1 MQYHLKT
8 KVFTSRCVLWLLFM
22 TLFSGSLYAQNIKA
36 TGVVLDSEDEPLT
49 GATVSVVGT
58 KKAVATDID
67 GKFTIDIKAGQVLQ
81 FRYIGCKP
89 FNYQVK
95 NDKPLTIHLESDDNT
110 LDEVVVTA
118 MGISREARALSY
130 ARQSVDTES
139 MTEARGTSLMDML
152 AGKAAGMQVVAGG
165 GPTASTRVV
174 LRGNNS
180 LTGNNQPLYVI
191 DGVPVLNNSG
201 EDGDLDYGNPV
212 NSINPDEIENIEVLK
227 GANASALYGSD
238 AANGVILITTKS
250 AQAKKGFGVSYDFN
264 MMFGH
269 LYSYPTYQNI
279 YGAGQNTG
287 FQRWQGVN
295 FYGNENNGVKFD
307 PNLPY
312 FAWSPNMAAQ
322 DQRSWGLPM
331 LGFTTIGRNGQ
342 ATAYS
347 PHPETIKDMYKH
359 STMITN
365 SVQVEKVFEGGSFR
379 LAYSNVHSD
388 DILADINK
396 LNRNNF
402 NFRGTA
408 DLAKWVSVDANA
420 RYTYE
425 TVDNRGFRNASK
437 RNPLYVIANLP
448 RDVSTD
454 ELIPWK
460 QPDGSAMNFKG
471 FVNPYWV
478 LNETSNADS
487 KNWFVGNVTLNFKLP
502 YNLTLRGRAATD
514 AQFYDGWTFAN
525 IGFPDDMAYNDGEYV
540 RWKRQWTNNN
550 FDVLLSYNKRFFNNK
565 FNISANVGTSYQEIE
580 GSKISS
586 KVDILQFPD
595 VKSLA
600 NNKGLMS
607 STEEYEHKK
616 KEAVYGMGSF
626 GYDNWAYLDLTARN
640 EWSSTLPKD
649 NNSYF
654 YWSAGLGVVASDL
667 FKLDP
672 HLFPFL
678 KIRGSYAQVGNDTG
692 FDRLIS
698 GYYKDATNY
707 TFNGIP
713 YYMGDRVLKSMG
725 LKPERTRSWELGAE
739 LRFLDNRISIDATYY
754 NKVTRD
760 QIVEADAPLA
770 SGYEREIINAGKM
783 QNRGVELSIG
793 LTPVKTKIF
802 TWTSTIN
809 WSKNSNKVLELAD
822 GIDRFELGS
831 GDNLKLYAEV
841 GKPYGVFYGNDF
853 KRDENG
859 NILVSMDKG
868 RPVEQDFDAYLGGI
882 QPDWFGGWTNTFRIW
897 DFDLGF
903 GLDFQKGG
911 HVWSYTAY
919 RGGIDGNTVQTL
931 DGRLEYLLSKLAYN
945 EEDWER
951 AGYMLKDYVN
961 DPSSVNYQY
970 IYPDADSKK
979 GVQLG
984 NAIVENSFA
993 AQEAGHA
1000 GEQSYA
1006 WINPMDYWCHDNTKS
1021 AARYIYDASFIK
1033 LREISVGYNLPA
1045 RYLRKTFLKTAKL
1058 SFVGRNVAILYQKTP
1073 KGMDPQATSTT
1084 GNAQGFERGFT
1095 LPQATY
1101 GFDIKVTF

>member
-8 KVFTSRCVLWLLFM
+8 NGISFRSFIWLL
-22 TLFSGSLYAQNIKA
+22 LVLLSSGMAYAQNFKA
-36 TGVVLDSEDEPLT
+36 TGTVLDNEGEPLI
-49 GATVSVVGT
+49 GATVAVVGT
-58 KKAVATDID
+58 NRAVVTDLDGNFSID
-67 GKFTIDIKAGQVLQ
+67 VALGKVLQ
-81 FRYIGCKP
+81 FRYVGYKTQ
-89 FNYQVK
+89 NYQVK
-95 NDKPLTIHLESDDNT
+95 TQSPITVKLESEDYN

-118 MGISREARALSY
+118 LGISREARALSY

-139 MTEARGTSLMDML
+139 MTDARGTNLMDML
-152 AGKAAGMQVVAGG
+152 SGKAAGMQVVAGG

-174 LRGNNS
+174 LRGTNS

-201 EDGDLDYGNPV
+201 EDGDLDYGNPI

-250 AQAKKGFGVSYDFN
+250 AKAKKGLGVSYDFN

-279 YGAGQNTG
+279 YGAGQNCG

-295 FYGNENNGVKFD
+295 YYGNENNGVKFD

-312 FAWSPNMAAQ
+312 FAWSPNMAGQ

-331 LGFTTIGRNGQ
+331 LGFDVIGRNGEM
-342 ATAYS
+342 TTYS
-347 PHPETIKDMYKH
+347 PHPETVKDMYQT

-365 SVQVEKVFEGGSFR
+365 SVQVDKVFDNGSFR
-379 LAYSNVHSD
+379 FSYSNVHSD

-408 DLAKWVSVDANA
+408 NLAKWVNIEASA
-420 RYTYE
+420 RYTNE
-425 TVDNRGFRNASK
+425 KVDNRGFRNASK

-448 RDVSTD
+448 RDASVE

-460 QPDGSAMNFKG
+460 NPDGTAMNFKG

-487 KNWFVGNVTLNFKLP
+487 KNWLVGNVTLNFNLP
-502 YNLTLRGRAATD
+502 YNLKLRGRAATD

-540 RWKRQWTNNN
+540 RWKRQWINNN
-550 FDVLLSYNKRFFNNK
+550 FDLLLSYNKRFFDNK
-565 FNISANVGTSYQEIE
+565 LNISANVGTSFQEIT
-580 GSKISS
+580 GSKMSS
-586 KVDILQFPD
+586 KVDILQFSD
-595 VKSLA
+595 IKSLS
-600 NNKGLMS
+600 NSKGLMS
-607 STEEYEHKK
+607 ATEEYEHKK

-654 YWSAGLGVVASDL
+654 YWSAGLGLIVSDL
-667 FKLDP
+667 LKLDS
-672 HLFPFL
+672 HAFPFL
-678 KIRGSYAQVGNDTG
+678 KLRGSFAQVGNDTG

-713 YYMGDRVLKSMG
+713 YYMGERVLKTMG

-739 LRFLDNRISIDATYY
+739 LRFLDNRIVVDATYY

-783 QNRGVELSIG
+783 ANNGVELS
-793 LTPVKTKIF
+793 LKFTPVQTKLF
-802 TWTSTIN
+802 SWTTIIN
-809 WSKNSNKVLELAD
+809 WSKNNNKVLELAP
-822 GIDRFELGS
+822 GIERFEIGS
-831 GDNLKLYAEV
+831 ADNVKLYAEV

-853 KRDENG
+853 KYNEEG
-859 NILVSMDKG
+859 KILVSMDKG
-868 RPVEQDFDAYLGGI
+868 RPVEQDFDAYLGCV
-882 QPDWFGGWTNTFRIW
+882 QPDWFGGWSNTFRIW

-903 GLDFQKGG
+903 ALDFQKGG
-911 HVWSYTAY
+911 KVWSYTAY

-931 DGRLEYLLSKLAYN
+931 DGRMEYLLSKLAYN

-951 AGYMLKDYVN
+951 AGYMSKDYVN
-961 DPSSVNYQY
+961 DPTGVNYQY
-970 IYPDADSKK
+970 VYPDADSKK
-979 GVQLG
+979 GVHLG
-984 NAIVENSFA
+984 NAVIEDSFA

-1000 GEQSYA
+1000 GEDSHA
-1006 WINPMDYWCHDNTKS
+1006 WINPMDYWCHDNAKS
-1021 AARYIYDASFIK
+1021 AARYIYDASYIK
-1033 LREISVGYNLPA
+1033 LREISLGYSLPSKWLKNA
-1045 RYLRKTFLKTAKL
+1045 FLKSVRV